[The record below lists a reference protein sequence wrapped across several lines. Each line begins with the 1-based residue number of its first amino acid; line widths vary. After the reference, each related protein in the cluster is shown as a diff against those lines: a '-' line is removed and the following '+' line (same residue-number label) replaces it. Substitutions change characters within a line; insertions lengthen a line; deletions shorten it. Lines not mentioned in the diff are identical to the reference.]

1 MTSKAQRAIT
11 TTTLPERNK
20 PTTINAHL
28 DRANTVFE
36 WALNSHPP
44 LVAHNPVTRLV
55 ARRQKLK
62 IEKYQ
67 PVVIDG
73 EAIERLIDATDPAY
87 RLEIVLMGHLAL
99 RWGEAMGVGVGHIKA
114 GQVLIRQQ
122 VIENREV
129 KRR

>member
-1 MTSKAQRAIT
+1 
-11 TTTLPERNK
+11 
-20 PTTINAHL
+20 
-28 DRANTVFE
+28 V
-36 WALNSHPP
+36 ALNSHPP
-44 LVAHNPVTRLV
+44 LVDRNPVTRLV

-73 EAIERLIDATDPAY
+73 EAIERLIDATEPAY

-99 RWGEAMGVGVGHIKA
+99 RWGEAMGVGVGHIKD